1 MQNRTATRLAEIEN
15 DGYTI
20 IENAMSADLMA
31 RIREELDPFCQGKY
45 PGRNNFEGTRTERV
59 YALLAKAPSVAEIIE
74 HPATLALIDQLLPK
88 NFLLSAALSILVH
101 PGETPQPFHY
111 DDGIAG
117 LPVYKPRPRFGVST
131 IWAFDDFTENNGATE
146 VIPGSHR
153 WSEDRQPREAEAI
166 KVLMPAGS
174 VIVFDGALVHRG
186 GANTSN
192 ADRLAITPQY
202 CNPGLRQ
209 IENMVLSVP
218 PSIAGNYSERIQNML
233 GYSIIEPSF
242 MGYVDGVHPR
252 KLIDRSYP
260 GRKYRPE
267 LPPS

>member
-1 MQNRTATRLAEIEN
+1 MPNSTATRLAEIEN

-20 IENAMSADLMA
+20 IEDAMSADLMA

-45 PGRNNFEGTRTERV
+45 PGRNNFEGTHTERV

-74 HPATLALIDQLLPK
+74 HPATLALIDKLLPK

-111 DDGIAG
+111 DDGITG

-131 IWAFDDFTENNGATE
+131 IWAFDDFTEYNGATE

-153 WSEDRQPREAEAI
+153 WSEDRKPREAEAI

-192 ADRLAITPQY
+192 ADRLAFTPQY

-233 GYSIIEPSF
+233 GYNIIEPSF

-252 KLIDRSYP
+252 KLIDRSYQ
-260 GRKYRPE
+260 GRKYRSQ

>member
-1 MQNRTATRLAEIEN
+1 MPNSTATRLAEIEN

-20 IENAMSADLMA
+20 IEDAMSADLMA
-31 RIREELDPFCQGKY
+31 RIREELDPFCQGIY
-45 PGRNNFEGTRTERV
+45 PGRNNFEGARTERV

-74 HPATLALIDQLLPK
+74 HPATLALIDKLLPK

-111 DDGIAG
+111 DDGITG

-153 WSEDRQPREAEAI
+153 WSEDRKPREAEAI
-166 KVLMPAGS
+166 KVLVPAGS

-218 PSIAGNYSERIQNML
+218 PSIVGNYSERIQNML
-233 GYSIIEPSF
+233 GYSIIEPGF

-252 KLIDRSYP
+252 KLIDRSYR

-267 LPPS
+267 LPVS

>member
-1 MQNRTATRLAEIEN
+1 MPNSTATRLAEIEN

-20 IENAMSADLMA
+20 IEDAMSADLMA

-45 PGRNNFEGTRTERV
+45 PGRNNFEGTHTERV

-74 HPATLALIDQLLPK
+74 HPATLALIDKLLPK

-111 DDGIAG
+111 DDGITG

-131 IWAFDDFTENNGATE
+131 IWAFDDFTEYNGATE

-166 KVLMPAGS
+166 KVLIPAGS

-186 GANTSN
+186 GANTSH

-233 GYSIIEPSF
+233 GYNIIEPSF

-252 KLIDRSYP
+252 KLIDRSYQ
-260 GRKYRPE
+260 GRKYRSQ

>member
-1 MQNRTATRLAEIEN
+1 MQIRNATRLAEIEN

-31 RIREELDPFCQGKY
+31 RIREELGPFCQGKY

-111 DDGIAG
+111 DDGITG

-174 VIVFDGALVHRG
+174 VIVFDGALIHRG

-218 PSIAGNYSERIQNML
+218 PSIAGNYSERIQKML

-252 KLIDRSYP
+252 KLIDRSCQ
-260 GRKYRPE
+260 GRKYQLE
-267 LPPS
+267 LPVS

>member
-1 MQNRTATRLAEIEN
+1 MPNSTATRLAEIEN

-45 PGRNNFEGTRTERV
+45 PGRNNFEGTHTERV

-74 HPATLALIDQLLPK
+74 HPATLALIDKLLPK

-111 DDGIAG
+111 DDGITG

-186 GANTSN
+186 GANTSAAVRRTLLCASFAPRERGSGN
-192 ADRLAITPQY
+192 PALA
-202 CNPGLRQ
+202 RF
-209 IENMVLSVP
+209 
-218 PSIAGNYSERIQNML
+218 R
-233 GYSIIEPSF
+233 
-242 MGYVDGVHPR
+242 
-252 KLIDRSYP
+252 
-260 GRKYRPE
+260 GRAAPT
-267 LPPS
+267 

>member
-1 MQNRTATRLAEIEN
+1 MTNNSARRLAEIDN

-20 IENAMSADLMA
+20 IENVMSDDLMA
-31 RIREELDPFCQGKY
+31 RIRAELTPYCQGKF
-45 PGRNNFEGTRTERV
+45 PGRNNFEGTHTERV

-74 HPATLALIDQLLPK
+74 NPTTLELIDQLLPK

-101 PGETPQPFHY
+101 PGETPQPFHC
-111 DDGIAG
+111 DDAITG
-117 LPVYKPRPRFGVST
+117 LPVFKPRPRFGVST

-153 WSEDRQPREAEAI
+153 WAEQRQPQEAEAI

-174 VIVFDGALVHRG
+174 VLVFDGALVHRG
-186 GANTSN
+186 GANTSK

-202 CNPGLRQ
+202 CNAGLRQ
-209 IENMVLSVP
+209 IENMVLAVP
-218 PSIAGNYSERIQNML
+218 PDTARRYSARIQSML
-233 GYSIIEPSF
+233 GYSVIEPGF

-252 KLIDRSYP
+252 KLIDDKYK
-260 GRKYRPE
+260 GRKHRAE
-267 LPPS
+267 LPAS

>member
-1 MQNRTATRLAEIEN
+1 
-15 DGYTI
+15 
-20 IENAMSADLMA
+20 
-31 RIREELDPFCQGKY
+31 
-45 PGRNNFEGTRTERV
+45 
-59 YALLAKAPSVAEIIE
+59 
-74 HPATLALIDQLLPK
+74 
-88 NFLLSAALSILVH
+88 
-101 PGETPQPFHY
+101 
-111 DDGIAG
+111 
-117 LPVYKPRPRFGVST
+117 
-131 IWAFDDFTENNGATE
+131 
-146 VIPGSHR
+146 
-153 WSEDRQPREAEAI
+153 
-166 KVLMPAGS
+166 MPAGS
-174 VIVFDGALVHRG
+174 VIVFDGALIHRG

-252 KLIDRSYP
+252 KLIDRSYQ

-267 LPPS
+267 LPVS